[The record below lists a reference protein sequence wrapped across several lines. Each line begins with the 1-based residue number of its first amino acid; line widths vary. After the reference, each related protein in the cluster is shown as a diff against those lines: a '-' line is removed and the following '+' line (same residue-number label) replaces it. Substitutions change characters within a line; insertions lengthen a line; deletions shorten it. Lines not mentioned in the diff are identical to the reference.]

1 MVLGLG
7 LSWQKKIYIW
17 CCMPLL
23 CLRGRFSTGSMALIC
38 QDRCSVLKLRFDD
51 VRFVG
56 VMFAIYTNHG
66 QPGVCQVIYQFAETS
81 VMQLV
86 VMQLSCHSLQVFRDS
101 AMELLYGWQLIM
113 NVRENPL
120 LAATWHLSHEPCECR
135 LWPIVFVVSVCL
147 HFQSQQS
154 VALFSLLLSAVFWHQ
169 SVQPCANAK
178 WRLAMELPASRPA
191 VSLIARQKRLFF
203 IDCLKKKYPWLSDKT
218 VAQLFPDEDIMFL
231 SKRAWETKA
240 LHARQFA
247 KFVETF
253 IE

>member
-1 MVLGLG
+1 MLYAAAVSQRPIFYWKHGAHLPGQM
-7 LSWQKKIYIW
+7 LSVEAEVWW
-17 CCMPLL
+17 CAFCWCNVRHLHESRPTW
-23 CLRGRFSTGSMALIC
+23 CLPSNLP
-38 QDRCSVLKLRFDD
+38 
-51 VRFVG
+51 VR
-56 VMFAIYTNHG
+56 
-66 QPGVCQVIYQFAETS
+66 S